1 MQGRGTT
8 ASHRQQVRPCAWS
21 SLRSSPVTPP
31 TRATDPAESFLVAG
45 FIALPDCTAVGVAI
59 AVPAPI
65 PSVSIAV
72 AAVAIDAKLAPMA
85 RVVVAS

>member
-8 ASHRQQVRPCAWS
+8 ASHRQQVRPCVV
-21 SLRSSPVTPP
+21 SLRSAPVRPVTG
-31 TRATDPAESFLVAG
+31 AIDAAESFLVAG

-65 PSVSIAV
+65 PIVSIAV
-72 AAVAIDAKLAPMA
+72 AAVAIDTKLAPVA
-85 RVVVAS
+85 CVVFAS